1 MTNRDSDGQPLFPAI
16 AFDETLLDFHL
27 GRLSI
32 EQQEQLLARI
42 QSDPELCAQH
52 KALNDIFG
60 ALGLIGEV
68 SQPAV
73 DLESRVLSR
82 IAENNATG
90 RSATNQAPTSRAPTV
105 RERVLAYPIQNPLA
119 HGRDSDGRSDPERA
133 QTVGWENE
141 RVIRLHSIR
150 DVMAVAAM
158 IVLAVGVGVPGLL
171 HMRER
176 GQRTM
181 CAANLASIGRGLQ
194 SYAGTFGDNLPFA
207 GWNNASSWRPT
218 GEQGVALVPNR
229 KHLFPLVRTQ
239 YVPTSVFVCPSARDI
254 AMPMEQ
260 IRQRDD
266 FLESRNISYA
276 NQNMAGVRPSLKSDA
291 NLVLL
296 ADDNPLF
303 ADGQPLLNFAAQK
316 LGLSDAQQANSRS
329 HGGVGQNILR
339 LDGHT
344 EWTTNPNC
352 GIANDNIWTL
362 THIQEYTGREGPM
375 SATDSHLLK

>member
-1 MTNRDSDGQPLFPAI
+1 MTHRDTEGQPLFPPSV
-16 AFDETLLDFHL
+16 FDETLLDFHL

-32 EQQEQLLARI
+32 EQQEQLLARM
-42 QSDPELCAQH
+42 QSDPELSAQH
-52 KALNDIFG
+52 KTLIDVFG
-60 ALGLIGEV
+60 ALGLVGEV
-68 SQPAV
+68 SNPALN
-73 DLESRVLSR
+73 LESRVLDR
-82 IAENNATG
+82 IAAVGSPLRFKHAT
-90 RSATNQAPTSRAPTV
+90 ADSRA
-105 RERVLAYPIQNPLA
+105 AAN
-119 HGRDSDGRSDPERA
+119 
-133 QTVGWENE
+133 VGWENE

-194 SYAGTFGDNLPFA
+194 SYAGSFGDSLPFA
-207 GWNNASSWRPT
+207 GWNSASSWRPT
-218 GEQGVALVPNR
+218 GEQGVSVVPNR
-229 KHLFPLVRTQ
+229 KHLFPLVRAQ
-239 YVPTSVFVCPSARDI
+239 VVPTSAFVCPSARDI
-254 AMPMEQ
+254 AMPAEQ

-266 FLESRNISYA
+266 FLESRNVSYA

-303 ADGQPLLNFAAQK
+303 SDGQPLLDFAAQK

-344 EWTTNPNC
+344 EWTTSPNC

-362 THIQEYTGREGPM
+362 MHIQEYTGREGPK
-375 SATDSHLLK
+375 SASDSHLLK